1 MPEYSFRRN
10 YHVHQNHHRPHAQ
23 RKMAFGNPSRR
34 MADNRNWNGFNTWPE
49 YDHKPTKEEVDVFA
63 RELFKAMF
71 GVEPIFIGMEDDEY
85 EYDSRAGL

>member
-1 MPEYSFRRN
+1 MGSTRGRN
-10 YHVHQNHHRPHAQ
+10 
-23 RKMAFGNPSRR
+23 
-34 MADNRNWNGFNTWPE
+34 
-49 YDHKPTKEEVDVFA
+49 TKEEVDVFA

>member
-1 MPEYSFRRN
+1 
-10 YHVHQNHHRPHAQ
+10 
-23 RKMAFGNPSRR
+23 MAFGNPSRR
-34 MADNRNWNGFNTWPE
+34 MAD
-49 YDHKPTKEEVDVFA
+49 KPQLEWVQHVAGIRSQATKEEVDVFA

>member
-1 MPEYSFRRN
+1 MPEYSFR
-10 YHVHQNHHRPHAQ
+10 
-23 RKMAFGNPSRR
+23 
-34 MADNRNWNGFNTWPE
+34 TWPE